1 MDPRLLH
8 YYNLELQHLR
18 EMGAE
23 FAEEFPKVAARLGIN
38 GIEVS
43 DPYVERLLEGA
54 SFLAARVQLKLDAE
68 FPRFTQALLEGVHPH
83 YLAPTPSMLV
93 AQCLPDPNEPNLAG
107 GFTIPRGSPLQSVK
121 IGDQQ
126 PCEFRTAHDV
136 ELWPIEVVSATYF
149 THAPDLPLAGLPV
162 AQRIKG
168 GLRVRL
174 KTTAE
179 LTFAQTAAEH
189 LTFHLTGRPDV
200 ANWLYELCLA
210 TSHAQEPQGCLGV
223 LIVAGDGPSQ
233 TRELL
238 PPSVVTPVGFS
249 DAEALLPVSL
259 RSFQGY
265 RLLQE
270 YFSFPQRFRF
280 MDVGGLR
287 PALRQINANELEL
300 VILLARGIPSL
311 ESLVDTSNVA
321 LYCTPAINL
330 FDKRADRIH
339 VSEGAY
345 EYHVVPDRARP
356 MDFEVYEVRG
366 VQGFGTGAGSEQ
378 EFRPF
383 YAAYTG
389 DHDDGRSSFFTTR
402 REPRLMSAA
411 QKRKGARTSYIGSE
425 VFLSLVDAKSA
436 PFAGDLRQ
444 LSVQTL
450 CTNRDLSLLMPVG
463 VAKSDL
469 TLEVSAPVTRIK
481 VVGGPS
487 RPYGALAEGAV
498 AWKAISHLSLNYLA
512 LVDASPQ
519 EGAAALRDVLEL
531 YAPAGDASA
540 RKQVD
545 AIRSVGVSPAVARL
559 PPPRATATRR
569 PGAGSTL
576 AFGRGLDIA
585 VEVDE
590 LAFEGG
596 SAFLLGA
603 VLQHYL
609 ARAVS
614 INSFTR
620 TTLKSL
626 GRGFINQWVPQWGVR
641 PTL

>member
-23 FAEEFPKVAARLGIN
+23 FAEEFPKVAARLGMN
-38 GIEVS
+38 GLEVA

-54 SFLAARVQLKLDAE
+54 SFLAARVQLKLEAE

-83 YLAPTPSMLV
+83 YLAPTPAMLI
-93 AQCLPDPNEPNLAG
+93 AQCVPDPNEPNLAG
-107 GFTIPRGSPLQSVK
+107 GFTIPRGSALQGTK
-121 IGDQQ
+121 LGDQL
-126 PCEFRTAHDV
+126 PSEFRIAHDV
-136 ELWPIEVVSATYF
+136 ELWPIEVVSASYF

-162 AQRIKG
+162 SQRIKG
-168 GLRVRL
+168 GLRIRL
-174 KTTAE
+174 KTTAD
-179 LTFAQTAAEH
+179 LTFAQTAVEH
-189 LTFHLTGRPDV
+189 LAFHLTGRPDV
-200 ANWLYELCLA
+200 ANWLYELSLSV
-210 TSHAQEPQGCLGV
+210 SHGPDAQGCLGV
-223 LIVAGDGPSQ
+223 LVVAGDGPSQ
-233 TRELL
+233 TREWL
-238 PPSVVTPVGFS
+238 PPSVLSPVGFADS
-249 DAEALLPVSL
+249 EALLPVSL

-270 YFSFPQRFRF
+270 YFSFPERFRF
-280 MDVGGLR
+280 IDVAGLR
-287 PALRQINANELEL
+287 PAFRQINGNELEL
-300 VILLARGIPSL
+300 VILLARGMPSL
-311 ESLVDTSNVA
+311 ESLVDASNVA

-330 FDKRADRIH
+330 FEKRADRIH
-339 VSEGAY
+339 VTEGSY

-356 MDFEVYEVRG
+356 MDYEVYEVRA

-389 DHDDGRSSFFTTR
+389 DHDDSHSAYFTIR
-402 REPRLMSAA
+402 REPRLLSAS
-411 QKRKGARTSYIGSE
+411 QKRKGARSSYIGCE

-436 PFAGDLRQ
+436 PFSGELRQ

-450 CTNRDLSLLMPVG
+450 CTNRDLPLQMPVG
-463 VAKSDL
+463 IGKSDL
-469 TLEVSAPVTRIK
+469 TLDVSAPVARIK

-512 LVDASPQ
+512 LVDSSPQ

-531 YAPAGDASA
+531 YAPAADASA
-540 RKQVD
+540 RRQIE
-545 AIRSVGVSPAVARL
+545 AIRSVSVRPAVARL
-559 PPPRATATRR
+559 PASREGGTRR
-569 PGAGSTL
+569 PGSGSTL
-576 AFGRGLDIA
+576 AFGRGLDLA
-585 VEVDE
+585 VQVDE

-603 VLQHYL
+603 VLQHYF

-620 TTLKSL
+620 TTLTSL
-626 GRGFINQWVPQWGVR
+626 NRGFINQWVPQWGVR

>member
-1 MDPRLLH
+1 
-8 YYNLELQHLR
+8 
-18 EMGAE
+18 
-23 FAEEFPKVAARLGIN
+23 
-38 GIEVS
+38 
-43 DPYVERLLEGA
+43 
-54 SFLAARVQLKLDAE
+54 
-68 FPRFTQALLEGVHPH
+68 
-83 YLAPTPSMLV
+83 
-93 AQCLPDPNEPNLAG
+93 
-107 GFTIPRGSPLQSVK
+107 
-121 IGDQQ
+121 
-126 PCEFRTAHDV
+126 
-136 ELWPIEVVSATYF
+136 
-149 THAPDLPLAGLPV
+149 
-162 AQRIKG
+162 
-168 GLRVRL
+168 
-174 KTTAE
+174 
-179 LTFAQTAAEH
+179 
-189 LTFHLTGRPDV
+189 
-200 ANWLYELCLA
+200 
-210 TSHAQEPQGCLGV
+210 
-223 LIVAGDGPSQ
+223 
-233 TRELL
+233 
-238 PPSVVTPVGFS
+238 
-249 DAEALLPVSL
+249 
-259 RSFQGY
+259 
-265 RLLQE
+265 
-270 YFSFPQRFRF
+270 
-280 MDVGGLR
+280 
-287 PALRQINANELEL
+287 
-300 VILLARGIPSL
+300 
-311 ESLVDTSNVA
+311 
-321 LYCTPAINL
+321 
-330 FDKRADRIH
+330 
-339 VSEGAY
+339 
-345 EYHVVPDRARP
+345 
-356 MDFEVYEVRG
+356 MDFEVYEVRA

-569 PGAGSTL
+569 PGSSSTL

>member
-38 GIEVS
+38 GLEVT

-83 YLAPTPSMLV
+83 YLSPTPSMLV
-93 AQCLPDPNEPNLAG
+93 AQCVPDPNEPNLAG
-107 GFTIPRGSPLQSVK
+107 GFTIPRGSAMHGAKL
-121 IGDQQ
+121 GDQL

-136 ELWPIEVVSATYF
+136 QLWPIEVVSASYF

-168 GLRVRL
+168 GLRIRL

-179 LTFAQTAAEH
+179 LTFAQTAVEH

-210 TSHAQEPQGCLGV
+210 TSHAQDAQGCLGV
-223 LIVAGDGPSQ
+223 LIVSGEGTTQ

-238 PPSVVTPVGFS
+238 PASAVTPVGFS

-280 MDVGGLR
+280 MDVAGLR
-287 PALRQINANELEL
+287 PALKQINANELEL

-311 ESLVDTSNVA
+311 ESLVEASNVA
-321 LYCTPAINL
+321 LFCTPAVNL
-330 FDKRADRIH
+330 FEKRGDRIH
-339 VSEGAY
+339 VSEGSY
-345 EYHVVPDRARP
+345 EYHVVPDRAHP
-356 MDFEVYEVRG
+356 MDFEVYEVRA

-389 DHDDGRSSFFTTR
+389 DHDDARSAYFTTR

-436 PFAGDLRQ
+436 PFSGELRQ

-450 CTNRDLSLLMPVG
+450 CTNRDLALQMPVG

-469 TLEVSAPVTRIK
+469 TLDVSAPVTRIK

-487 RPYGALAEGAV
+487 RPYGVLADGAV
-498 AWKAISHLSLNYLA
+498 AWKAIGHLSLNYLA
-512 LVDASPQ
+512 LVDSSPQ

-531 YAPAGDASA
+531 YVPAGDSSV
-540 RKQVD
+540 RKQIE
-545 AIRSVGVSPAVARL
+545 AIRTVAVTPAVARL
-559 PPPRATATRR
+559 PAPRPSATKR
-569 PGAGSTL
+569 PGSGSTL
-576 AFGRGLDIA
+576 AFGRGIDVA

-596 SAFLLGA
+596 SAFMLGA

-626 GRGFINQWVPQWGVR
+626 GRGVINQWVPQWGVR